1 MTNMTQPMS
10 VLTSQATQEW
20 YTPPHIIERA
30 RTLLGRIDLDP
41 CSAELPQTWIKAREY
56 HTLANPAT
64 KPWSGT
70 VWLNPP
76 FDDTARWV
84 HNLETRFLAFSR
96 PHERAVPEGL
106 ALVNSAL
113 GYKWYEELWIN
124 YAVCCLRERLCFV
137 NEQGKTVGQAK
148 KGQTIIYF
156 GYRYSDFRDCFG
168 DLGRILIP

>member
-10 VLTSQATQEW
+10 VLTSQTTQEW
-20 YTPPHIIERA
+20 YTPPYIIERA
-30 RTLLGRIDLDP
+30 RSLLGTIDLDP
-41 CSAELPQTWIKAREY
+41 CSAELPQTWIKATTY
-56 HTLANPAT
+56 YTLDRPAK
-64 KPWSGT
+64 KPWSGR

-76 FDDTARWV
+76 FDDTKPWIE
-84 HNLETRFLAFSR
+84 NLEKRFLEVR
-96 PHERAVPEGL
+96 NNRHLAVSEAL

-124 YAVCCLRERLCFV
+124 YAVCCLRDRLCFV

-148 KGQTIIYF
+148 KGQTIVYF